1 MCGDVPRCYHGQEQ
15 PSRAEC
21 STPPYLSRRL
31 CALTIFTALDRD
43 AAAERQLIAI
53 TPRLSDEQILR
64 AWAYLAHDEAS
75 RWRARGAL
83 AHEALQRVV
92 GRAERD
98 GRGTAAVRQ
107 LAAALGIEVGRVYRL
122 AQIHGVIEGG
132 ALVAGIV
139 EVLPEMVW
147 YDEALAAPDPA
158 AALGYAADQVTAGR
172 PYSPMDFRRDV
183 RKVAAACGQPA
194 REQPPSPQVRL
205 RVTRRDGSHWPAGD
219 AVMFDLVDIAAIE
232 VETPWGRVALA
243 IDGQGHIDAD
253 VQQEG

>member
-1 MCGDVPRCYHGQEQ
+1 MSEDTWDRVLGD
-15 PSRAEC
+15 
-21 STPPYLSRRL
+21 
-31 CALTIFTALDRD
+31 IFAALDRD
-43 AAAERQLIAI
+43 AAAERQLIAL
-53 TPRLSDEQILR
+53 TPLLSDEQILR

-83 AHEALQRVV
+83 AHEALHRVV

-107 LAAALGIEVGRVYRL
+107 LAAELGIEPGRVYRL

-132 ALVAGIV
+132 TLDAGIV

-172 PYSPMDFRRDV
+172 PYRPTDFRRDV
-183 RKVAAACGQPA
+183 RKVAAARGQPA
-194 REQPPSPQVRL
+194 RERPPSPQVRL
-205 RVTRRDGSHWPAGD
+205 RVTRRDGSHWPAAE
-219 AVMFDLVDIAAIE
+219 AVAFDLVDIAAIE
-232 VETPWGRVALA
+232 VETPWGRAALA

>member
-1 MCGDVPRCYHGQEQ
+1 MSEDTWDRALGDI
-15 PSRAEC
+15 SA
-21 STPPYLSRRL
+21 
-31 CALTIFTALDRD
+31 ALDRD
-43 AAAERQLIAI
+43 AAAERQLIAL
-53 TPRLSDEQILR
+53 TPLLSDEQILR

-98 GRGTAAVRQ
+98 GRGTAAVRR
-107 LAAALGIEVGRVYRL
+107 LAAELGIEPGRVYRL
-122 AQIHGVIEGG
+122 AQIHSVIEGG
-132 ALVAGIV
+132 TLDAGIV

-172 PYSPMDFRRDV
+172 PYRPTDFRRDV
-183 RKVAAACGQPA
+183 RKVAAARGQPA
-194 REQPPSPQVRL
+194 RERPPSPQVRL
-205 RVTRRDGSHWPAGD
+205 RVTRHDGSHWPTAD
-219 AVMFDLVDIAAIE
+219 AVAFDLVDIAAIE
-232 VETPWGRVALA
+232 VETPWGRAVLT
-243 IDGQGHIDAD
+243 IDRLGHISAD

>member
-1 MCGDVPRCYHGQEQ
+1 MSEEKWDRVLGD
-15 PSRAEC
+15 
-21 STPPYLSRRL
+21 
-31 CALTIFTALDRD
+31 IFAALDRD
-43 AAAERQLIAI
+43 AAAEGQLIAI
-53 TPRLSDEQILR
+53 APLLSDEQILR
-64 AWAYLAHDEAS
+64 AWVYLAHDEAS

-107 LAAALGIEVGRVYRL
+107 LAAALGIEPGRVYPL

-132 ALVAGIV
+132 ALDAGIV

-147 YDEALAAPDPA
+147 YDEALAAPDPV

-183 RKVAAACGQPA
+183 RTVAAARGQPA
-194 REQPPSPQVRL
+194 WERPPAPQVRL
-205 RVTRRDGSHWPAGD
+205 RVTRRDG
-219 AVMFDLVDIAAIE
+219 
-232 VETPWGRVALA
+232 
-243 IDGQGHIDAD
+243 
-253 VQQEG
+253 

>member
-1 MCGDVPRCYHGQEQ
+1 MSEETWDRVLGD
-15 PSRAEC
+15 
-21 STPPYLSRRL
+21 
-31 CALTIFTALDRD
+31 IFAAMDRD
-43 AAAERQLIAI
+43 AAAEGQLIAI
-53 TPRLSDEQILR
+53 APRLSDEQILR

-107 LAAALGIEVGRVYRL
+107 LAAELGIEAGRVSRL

-132 ALVAGIV
+132 ALDAGIV

-172 PYSPMDFRRDV
+172 PYSPADFRRDV
-183 RKVAAACGQPA
+183 RKVAVARGQPA
-194 REQPPSPQVRL
+194 RERPPSPQVRL
-205 RVTRRDGSHWPAGD
+205 RVTRRDGSHWPA
-219 AVMFDLVDIAAIE
+219 AEAMAFDLVDIAVIE
-232 VETPWGRVALA
+232 VETPWGRAVLA
-243 IDGQGHIDAD
+243 IDGQGHINAD

>member
-1 MCGDVPRCYHGQEQ
+1 MSEDKWDRALGD
-15 PSRAEC
+15 
-21 STPPYLSRRL
+21 
-31 CALTIFTALDRD
+31 IFAALDRD
-43 AAAERQLIAI
+43 AAAERQLIAL
-53 TPRLSDEQILR
+53 TPLLSDEQILR

-107 LAAALGIEVGRVYRL
+107 LAAELGIEPGRVYRL

-132 ALVAGIV
+132 ALDAGIV

-172 PYSPMDFRRDV
+172 PYSPADFRRDV
-183 RKVAAACGQPA
+183 RKVAVARGQPA
-194 REQPPSPQVRL
+194 RERPPSPQVRL
-205 RVTRRDGSHWPAGD
+205 RVTRRDGSHWPAAD
-219 AVMFDLVDIAAIE
+219 AVAFDLVDIAAIE
-232 VETPWGRVALA
+232 VETPWGRAVLA
-243 IDGQGHIDAD
+243 IDRQGHIDAD
-253 VQQEG
+253 VQQDG